1 MNASFS
7 TGVDAIAHWRDDLRS
22 GRKPE
27 VINHQFQ
34 QPLLIPG
41 HVALVGGAP
50 GAGKTAF
57 ITQVVVEGLR
67 MNPDKRALIAN
78 CEMSPAAILDRQLA
92 RLSGVPAETIRH
104 RRFTAAH
111 RERLDAGIATLE
123 SIAERLAF
131 LDSPFSLDNVAMTA
145 RAHSADIIVIDYV
158 QRFSAPG
165 KETESRARVA
175 RVMDDLRR
183 FASLGL
189 VVVALSA
196 VGRSKDERGRSSY
209 GGAGLNLA
217 SFRES
222 SELEFGADD
231 AFILAPVAEN
241 KPGTLVLKH
250 LKCRHGP
257 PTDLHLRFD
266 RKHQDF
272 SIRPARDVFDAEQ
285 HEADNDYPTW
295 DGPRTA

>member
-1 MNASFS
+1 MNPCFS
-7 TGVDAIAHWRDDLRS
+7 TGVDAIANWRDDLRS

-27 VINHQFQ
+27 IIEHQFA

-41 HVALVGGAP
+41 HVILVGGAP

-57 ITQVVVEGLR
+57 ITQVVVESLR
-67 MNPDKRALIAN
+67 LNPEKRALIAN
-78 CEMSPAAILDRQLA
+78 CEMSSAALLDRQLS
-92 RLSGVPAETIRH
+92 RLSGVAAETIRH
-104 RRFTAAH
+104 RRFKADH

-123 SIAERLAF
+123 SVAERLAF

-145 RAHSADIIVIDYV
+145 HAHNADIIVIDYV
-158 QRFSAPG
+158 QRFTSPG

-175 RVMDDLRR
+175 KVMDDLRT

-189 VVVALSA
+189 VVIALSA

-241 KPGTLVLKH
+241 KPGTLILKH
-250 LKCRHGP
+250 LKCRHGK

-272 SIRPARDVFDAEQ
+272 SLRPARDEFDAEQ
-285 HEADNDYPTW
+285 QEAEDAYPRW